1 MNSTNY
7 FFNKPRKS
15 VYVIKPAHTNENDC
29 LVPEIW
35 VAEALMIL
43 QNNMIM
49 ANLVHRDFDE
59 DISKFGDT
67 VNAQRPRDFVM
78 GRKHSGNDVTVQD
91 ADSDT
96 VPVVLN
102 QLPDVSFM
110 IYDDEASMSLMNLVE
125 WYLTP
130 AMVAMAQGVDRI
142 IMSQI
147 YQFWGD
153 GKATGK
159 LSTAI
164 SNTTPLIDLKEL
176 MTTNKVPS
184 NDRRLIIPPNMEG
197 QLLKVDNFVQAQIT
211 DDMGLAMREG
221 YLGRKFGFDIFTTQ
235 NAPSIAEGNTT
246 EAGAINNGAGY
257 VKGSTVLTV
266 KTFTSPIAD
275 LLGGWCTIA
284 GDMTPQKIIAG
295 SDTLGACTEVTVWP
309 GLQSAVIDSA
319 DITAYVPGAINLLA
333 GYAANWS
340 ENLAIDGF
348 SVAPKAGQLISIGE
362 ASTDKIYGALETPT
376 TTEMLLDRPLEAAV
390 LNADQ
395 VGLGPKGEYGF
406 AFNKNALAF
415 VNRPL
420 ASPNPGTG
428 VRSYVANLNGFSVR
442 VTMSYDGKKRGTLVV
457 IDMLCGVKV
466 LNENL
471 GCLMFA

>member
-1 MNSTNY
+1 MVNCFYS
-7 FFNKPRKS
+7 KPRKS
-15 VYVIKPAHTNENDC
+15 VYIIKPAHTNENES

-43 QNNMIM
+43 QNNMVM
-49 ANLVHRDFDE
+49 ANLVHRDFE
-59 DISKFGDT
+59 QAIAKMGDT

-110 IYDDEASMSLMNLVE
+110 IYDDEASMSLVNLVE

-130 AMVAMAQGVDRI
+130 AMIALAQGVDRI
-142 IMSQI
+142 IMSQM

-159 LSTAI
+159 LSTAMT
-164 SNTTPLIDLKEL
+164 NTTPLVDLKEL
-176 MTTNKVPS
+176 MTNLKIPTN
-184 NDRRLIIPPNMEG
+184 NRRLIISPNMEG

-211 DDMGLAMREG
+211 DDMGEAMREG

-235 NAPSIAEGNTT
+235 NAPSIAAGNTT
-246 EAGAINNGAGY
+246 EAGAINNVGGYAAGD
-257 VKGSTVLTV
+257 TALTV
-266 KTFTSPIAD
+266 DTFTSPVAD
-275 LLGGWCTIA
+275 LEGGWVTIA
-284 GDMTPQKIIAG
+284 GDMTPQKITGGADTAG
-295 SDTLGACTEVTVWP
+295 AMTTMNIWP
-309 GLQSAVIDSA
+309 GLQSAVIDTA
-319 DITAYVPGAINLLA
+319 VITAYVPGDINLLA
-333 GYAANWS
+333 GYSANWS
-340 ENLAIDGF
+340 EEMVIDGF
-348 SVAPKAGQLISIGE
+348 TVAPKNGQLISTLA
-362 ASTDKIYGALETPT
+362 ASTGKLYGALETPT
-376 TTEMLLDRPLEAAV
+376 TTEILLDRPLEVALA
-390 LNADQ
+390 NDARIG
-395 VGLGPKGEYGF
+395 VGPAGEYGF
-406 AFNKNALAF
+406 AFNKNAIAF

-442 VTMSYDGKKRGTLVV
+442 VTMSYDGKGRGTLVV

-466 LNENL
+466 LNEDL
-471 GCLMFA
+471 GALLFA